1 MCDPRP
7 NRRNDVIW
15 TDDPSTIEP
24 IVRVA
29 HSVSINAFGAF
40 SASGKSPLFFFSEN
54 LTAPLY
60 VSILESTVLPAVGFL
75 ADTGPFY
82 KTAIQRHCKIDA
94 RLVAR
99 PCARIY
105 HAGAVATALTRPQP
119 HRERLGIGGE
129 PSLAAPTKNA
139 RGVETCS
146 AEVMAEEYCTT
157 LADSMGARLRKL
169 RKLRGAHT
177 GY

>member
-1 MCDPRP
+1 MATLCVC
-7 NRRNDVIW
+7 RRRHLCVILARIVA
-15 TDDPSTIEP
+15 TTSDELDPSTIEP

-60 VSILESTVLPAVGFL
+60 VSILESTVLPAARDWFPWRTL
-75 ADTGPFY
+75 DLFTR
-82 KTAIQRHCKIDA
+82 QRSEAHCEIDA
-94 RLVAR
+94 RLVACQ
-99 PCARIY
+99 CARIY

-119 HRERLGIGGE
+119 HRERLGIGRKA
-129 PSLAAPTKNA
+129 SLASPAKNA

-146 AEVMAEEYCTT
+146 
-157 LADSMGARLRKL
+157 G
-169 RKLRGAHT
+169 RGVDGGDDGGVLHHS
-177 GY
+177 G